1 MVSAYKLASMI
12 LFGAPGTGKTYMA
25 EALAKSLNL
34 PYRELNAVVDKKKDM
49 EIVVEEAK
57 MAGSMVLILDEVH
70 RLDKAKQDLLL
81 PNLENNLLTMSGCTT
96 TNPYTTVT

>member
-1 MVSAYKLASMI
+1 MI
-12 LFGAPGTGKTYMA
+12 LVRAPGTGKTSMA
-25 EALAKSLNL
+25 EAIAKSLNL

-70 RLDKAKQDLLL
+70 RLDKAKQDFLL
-81 PNLENNLLTMSGCTT
+81 PHLENNLLTMIGCTT
-96 TNPYTTVT
+96 SNPRSEERRVGKESR

>member
-1 MVSAYKLASMI
+1 
-12 LFGAPGTGKTYMA
+12 MA
-25 EALAKSLNL
+25 EAFDKSLNL

-70 RLDKAKQDLLL
+70 RLDKAKQDFLLL
-81 PNLENNLLTMSGCTT
+81 HLENNLLTMIGCTT
-96 TNPYTTVT
+96 SNPYHSVNPVIRRRTHIFELEAVYPVDIS